1 MVGGGQR
8 AQGQLIIPGR
18 VDQRLGLTVDGLYT
32 LLPNGAIDKSGL
44 AKAAAANT
52 APKNFFHCPV
62 VDNVNKRHHKAVRII
77 ALVHIGHNGLLH
89 RCRCSMGGGQGAQGA
104 VRVVAVLIK
113 RRHINALNM
122 HGCFQKLLLTLAAL
136 FTFFQQIQHRIGGL
150 FPLAQEDDVRKLRHR
165 LRVAGAGAAKGH
177 NGGQR
182 LSIPG
187 TQRHPRQI
195 QHIQN
200 IGIRQLIL
208 HGKADHIKVLDR
220 VAAFQGKQ
228 RFAVGA
234 HQRLHIVR
242 RGKHQVSS
250 RALATP

>member
-1 MVGGGQR
+1 
-8 AQGQLIIPGR
+8 
-18 VDQRLGLTVDGLYT
+18 
-32 LLPNGAIDKSGL
+32 
-44 AKAAAANT
+44 
-52 APKNFFHCPV
+52 
-62 VDNVNKRHHKAVRII
+62 
-77 ALVHIGHNGLLH
+77 
-89 RCRCSMGGGQGAQGA
+89 MGGGQGAQGA

-113 RRHINALNM
+113 RRHINALNV

-136 FTFFQQIQHRIGGL
+136 FAFFQQIQHRIGGL

-182 LSIPG
+182 LSIHG

-200 IGIRQLIL
+200 IGIRQLVL

-220 VAAFQGKQ
+220 IAAFQGKQ

-242 RGKHQVSS
+242 RGKHPLAPSVLPRVGHAVKDFHSQVAHTDLISI
-250 RALATP
+250 RKTKGIAQRHFTFNFHYAVQFATGIARRFLHRLQQFFNLFSHTDLKFDSIKYRLIPRSDTPPPRYST